1 MILSMLFMAFACRSN
16 TFVAPALAEIAREFP
31 DVSMANIQLI
41 MTFGMIGNF
50 PMTIITGFFADKFRP
65 KPLVIA
71 GCALISIGALYPLIW
86 HGDIWFLY
94 ISNLM
99 MGIGQG
105 VVLTYNSIL
114 IAQLFEDPTRGQ
126 LLGWRNS
133 VQQVGSMLMALVAG
147 YSALLGWYNVYLTGF
162 VTLPS
167 LLIVIF
173 LLPNVEK
180 AETRIAEQ
188 SGGVVQK
195 KKLSGQSLL
204 VAVFFF
210 LFGVPFAVNIINSA
224 MLLDTKLGLGP
235 EMAGITSAVT
245 GFASIVG
252 GAVYYPFARFVK
264 SNILWI
270 GTAIVVAGLVTQY
283 FCTNFMLFLVGGC
296 FVLLGFVFTFS
307 GAVHAVPRIDAPAQ
321 VAFGIGIVMAFQSL
335 GSMLTPYL
343 INPITRAVYGQD
355 SAAGNY
361 FVAIVWGCVVI
372 VIGIVWAI
380 THKKLY
386 TEESFKGQKAS

>member
-1 MILSMLFMAFACRSN
+1 MIMSMLFMAFACRSN
-16 TFVAPALAEIAREFP
+16 TFVAPALAEIAKQFP

-41 MTFGMIGNF
+41 MTFGMVGNF
-50 PMTIITGFFADKFRP
+50 PMTILTGFFADKFRP

-71 GCALISIGALYPLIW
+71 GCALISVGALYPLIW

-114 IAQLFEDPTRGQ
+114 ITQLFEDPTRGQ

-133 VQQVGSMLMALVAG
+133 VQQVGSMLMAFVAG

-173 LLPNVEK
+173 LLPNMEK
-180 AETRIAEQ
+180 AEKKIAEQ
-188 SGGVVQK
+188 SGGEIQK
-195 KKLSGQSLL
+195 KRLSRQSFI
-204 VAVFFF
+204 VALFFF

-224 MLLDTKLGLGP
+224 MLLDEQLGLGP

-245 GFASIVG
+245 GFASILG
-252 GAVYYPFARFVK
+252 GAVYYPFSKFVK
-264 SNILWI
+264 SNILWV
-270 GTAIVVAGLVTQY
+270 GTVIVVAGLVMQY
-283 FCTNFMLFLVGGC
+283 FCTNFFLFLVGGF

-307 GAVHAVPRIDAPAQ
+307 GAIHAVPRIDPPAQ
-321 VAFGIGIVMAFQSL
+321 VSFGIGIVMAFQSL

-343 INPITRAVYGQD
+343 INPITRAVYGHD
-355 SAAGNY
+355 SASGNY
-361 FVAIVWGCVVI
+361 FIAMIWGCVVI
-372 VIGIVWAI
+372 VIGIVWAAS
-380 THKKLY
+380 HKKLY
-386 TEESFKGQKAS
+386 TEESFRKDTA